1 MYVYVYV
8 YVCVCVCVCVCVFL
22 CVCMCVCMCAY
33 VCVCVCAWM
42 YTCMNLC
49 VHLCVCVN
57 LYGIQ
62 LLVLFCQWLGLGNP
76 YFQRSNRLKVVGF
89 SSPCLPETRGLSWSI
104 QIDAGGPC
112 ASQVGFNKIIGYTM
126 VYPCRMRKNDP
137 HFQWLV
143 ACWSPSVSTGGHRQA
158 SSWLLP

>member
-1 MYVYVYV
+1 
-8 YVCVCVCVCVCVFL
+8 
-22 CVCMCVCMCAY
+22 
-33 VCVCVCAWM
+33 
-42 YTCMNLC
+42 MN

-76 YFQRSNRLKVVGF
+76 YFQRSNRPKVMRF

-126 VYPCRMRKNDP
+126 VYPCRMRKNP
-137 HFQWLV
+137 TSNGWLLVGHLLCQLEAIAKLRADFSHRRASKLGALAIYSTQRV
-143 ACWSPSVSTGGHRQA
+143 ADWASEIYTGSA
-158 SSWLLP
+158 SSGKAAVKVSN